1 MLRNLLLTCLFLLVS
16 PAFADTGTKP
26 AELANVIKA
35 SAPIG
40 QGAMTKLWFKGYDAA
55 LWTDAKE
62 WSMDATYALSLT
74 YGMRFSSEDLVERS
88 IEEIERAHK
97 LTDNERSDYS
107 KQLAVLFP
115 AVQKNDVITALS
127 VPKRGVT
134 FFHNGKQTGVIT
146 DPVFA
151 KRFMGIWLAPETS
164 APELRQA
171 LLGSH
176 GA

>member
-1 MLRNLLLTCLFLLVS
+1 MLRNLVLFSLLLVS
-16 PAFADTGTKP
+16 PAFADAETKP
-26 AELANVIKA
+26 AELTKVIKA
-35 SAPIG
+35 EAPIG

-55 LWTDAKE
+55 LWTDATQ
-62 WSMDATYALSLT
+62 WSMDVTYALSLT
-74 YGMRFSSEDLVERS
+74 YGMRFSSEELVERS

-97 LTDNERSDYS
+97 LTDSERSDYS
-107 KQLAVLFP
+107 KQLTVLFP
-115 AVQKNDVITALS
+115 SVQKNDVITALS
-127 VPKRGVT
+127 VPKKGVT

-146 DPVFA
+146 DLVFA